1 MDPKRLKATT
11 DYYKAIGLDWVHPV
25 PVQGLAADAA
35 EEPAAAQTE
44 IPAESFSDMKKRS
57 APAATA
63 AAPSAPAALPG
74 KPGETLADIQAD
86 LGDCERCKL
95 STTRTKIAFG
105 EGNPKARLLFIGEG
119 PGKDE
124 DLQGRPFIG
133 KAGQLL
139 TKMIE
144 AMGLKREDVY
154 IANIVKCRPTVDLQ
168 FTKDR
173 PPDPDETAACSPFLL
188 RQIRAIGPEVVVTLG
203 APSTRFIL
211 NTAEGITKIRGK
223 WHKTPD
229 GIKVMPTF
237 HPAYLLRDPNQK
249 KFAWED
255 LKAVMREL
263 GLPPPKN

>member
-1 MDPKRLKATT
+1 MNKRLRTT
-11 DYYKAIGLDWVHPV
+11 ADYYHSIGLDWVHPV
-25 PVQGLAADAA
+25 KTKDTLAGSSAETAA
-35 EEPAAAQTE
+35 VPGPP
-44 IPAESFSDMKKRS
+44 IPAGASFQARC
-57 APAATA
+57 
-63 AAPSAPAALPG
+63 
-74 KPGETLADIQAD
+74 ETLEQVQAD
-86 LGDCERCKL
+86 LGDCRRCKL
-95 STTRTKIAFG
+95 ATTRTKIAFG
-105 EGNPKARLLFIGEG
+105 EGAPDARLMFIGEG

-144 AMGLKREDVY
+144 AMGLQREDVY

-168 FTKDR
+168 FKKDR
-173 PPDPDETAACSPFLL
+173 PPDPEETLACSPFLL
-188 RQIRAIGPEVVVTLG
+188 RQIQAINPQVIVTLG

-211 NTAEGITKIRGK
+211 GTDEGITRIRGR
-223 WHKTPD
+223 WHKTAY

-255 LKAVMREL
+255 LKSVMKEL
-263 GLPPPKN
+263 GLPGVS

>member
-1 MDPKRLKATT
+1 M
-11 DYYKAIGLDWVHPV
+11 
-25 PVQGLAADAA
+25 
-35 EEPAAAQTE
+35 
-44 IPAESFSDMKKRS
+44 
-57 APAATA
+57 
-63 AAPSAPAALPG
+63 
-74 KPGETLADIQAD
+74 AD
-86 LGDCERCKL
+86 LGDCQRCKL
-95 STTRTKIAFG
+95 STTRSKIAFG

-154 IANIVKCRPTVDLQ
+154 IANIVKCRPTVDLE

-188 RQIRAIGPEVVVTLG
+188 RQIRAIGPEVIVTLG
-203 APSTRFIL
+203 APSTRFVL
-211 NTAEGITKIRGK
+211 NTTEGITKIRGN
-223 WHKTPD
+223 WHKTAG

-249 KFAWED
+249 KFAWDD

-263 GLPPPKN
+263 GLPPPKS